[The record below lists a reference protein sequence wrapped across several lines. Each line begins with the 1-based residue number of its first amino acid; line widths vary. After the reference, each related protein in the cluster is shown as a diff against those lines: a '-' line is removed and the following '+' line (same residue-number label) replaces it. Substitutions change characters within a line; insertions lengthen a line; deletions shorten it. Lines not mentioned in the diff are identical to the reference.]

1 VIFKIIASVLLEAG
15 NRSVEM
21 KFTAFCFVTF
31 GLVISN
37 SIAYPNGAPQ
47 RDDVCS
53 DMLPRHQGAVTQALP
68 APFELVPS
76 ENNIKGGK
84 RLKITIRR
92 TGSDTFKGF
101 LLQARTY
108 NASNQSSFEIVGE
121 FFAAQNDQSEF
132 AFRNC
137 ASRSHNCVT
146 HANNNYKE
154 SVAFEWKAPYD
165 FEGRVY
171 FM

>member
-1 VIFKIIASVLLEAG
+1 LLEAS
-15 NRSVEM
+15 NRSEEM
-21 KFTAFCFVTF
+21 KFTAFCLTALSV
-31 GLVISN
+31 VITN
-37 SIAYPNGAPQ
+37 SIASPNGAPQ

-53 DMLPRHQGAVTQALP
+53 DMTPRHEGAVTQALP
-68 APFELVPS
+68 APFELVLT

-84 RLKITIRR
+84 KLKITIRR

-101 LLQARTY
+101 LLQARTH
-108 NASNQSSFEIVGE
+108 NATDESNFEIVGE
-121 FFAAQNDQSEF
+121 FFAAQNDQSEIT
-132 AFRNC
+132 FRNC